1 MTHSCVTWLIHVWR
15 DSFMCDMTHSC
26 VTWLIHVWHDSSIW
40 DMAHLYVTRL
50 IDMGHKFDEM
60 FGNAAILAKR
70 AAQQSLLL
78 YCRVDYLVVTYRI
91 RMWHNSFV
99 TYRIR
104 MWHNSFVTYRIRMW
118 HNSRIVF
125 VCDITHS
132 WRIVF
137 VCDITH
143 VSYSYVTWLIHTEV
157 EEQGQNKW
165 IKAPAC
171 IGMWHDWHTN
181 ALVCHMTHIPMHWY
195 VTWLTH
201 MGCIRMWHD
210 WLTWDMTRSRWHS
223 WWCCS
228 IDRSRLRKLHSFW
241 LRSAQ
246 RVVNPLEQLS
256 QHKSWGTN
264 STSFSHRVFF
274 WSHECHINHMARIDM
289 WLVDNGYGTPWL
301 TDNGYGTPWL
311 IDNGYVRIDMT
322 DW

>member
-1 MTHSCVTWLIHVWR
+1 MHW
-15 DSFMCDMTHSC
+15 
-26 VTWLIHVWHDSSIW
+26 
-40 DMAHLYVTRL
+40 
-50 IDMGHKFDEM
+50 
-60 FGNAAILAKR
+60 
-70 AAQQSLLL
+70 
-78 YCRVDYLVVTYRI
+78 
-91 RMWHNSFV
+91 
-99 TYRIR
+99 
-104 MWHNSFVTYRIRMW
+104 
-118 HNSRIVF
+118 
-125 VCDITHS
+125 
-132 WRIVF
+132 
-137 VCDITH
+137 
-143 VSYSYVTWLIHTEV
+143 YVTWLTY
-157 EEQGQNKW
+157 Q
-165 IKAPAC
+165 C

-311 IDNGYVRIDMT
+311 IDNGYGTPWLTDNGYGTPWLIDNGYGTPWLIDNGYVRIDMT